1 MRPRR
6 AERRRRGLPDSSYLA
21 AASQRLQ
28 RIPLAAKR
36 LRSRRGSAPGLR
48 QFADRGPYP
57 SPRLIERALTLR
69 LIRMALNRSRPETL
83 LGVSGLV
90 QRAANTQSRTRHHMR
105 VDLRGRNISPGMN
118 PSRGLD
124 AFSLPIYEPIFIIKP
139 SGQSLWKALLSPH
152 DARYCVQYEAHYLLG
167 RPTYD

>member
-21 AASQRLQ
+21 ATSQRFQ
-28 RIPLAAKR
+28 RIPLAAR
-36 LRSRRGSAPGLR
+36 HLRSRSGSAPGLR
-48 QFADRGPYP
+48 QIVARGPNP
-57 SPRLIERALTLR
+57 SPGLRERGLTLR
-69 LIRMALNRSRPETL
+69 RIRTAVDRARRETL
-83 LGVSGLV
+83 PGVSGLI
-90 QRAANTQSRTRHHMR
+90 QRTANTQSRSRHHLR

-139 SGQSLWKALLSPH
+139 SGQSLWRALSSPH
-152 DARYCVQYEAHYLLG
+152 DALQPVQYEAHYLLAKNNL
-167 RPTYD
+167 